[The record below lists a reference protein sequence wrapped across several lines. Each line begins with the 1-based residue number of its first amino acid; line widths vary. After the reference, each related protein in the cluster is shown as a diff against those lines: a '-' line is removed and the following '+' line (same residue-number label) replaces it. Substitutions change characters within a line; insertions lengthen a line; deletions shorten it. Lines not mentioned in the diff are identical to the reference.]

1 MPKVI
6 PILFTNA
13 NPLTSAQVKILS
25 EAGSIL
31 SNEFGFEVQRSIISP
46 VNDAYLQKRIY
57 PKIELNGKTYHR
69 LLFNARERLTIARAT
84 IQDAYP
90 LRVGIDIAAYG
101 LYYNTTPNSLP
112 KRGYIESWEML
123 EYLQRLEIE
132 RSQRANIEPTL
143 YVLVAGT
150 DVANQRGNWN
160 DLAPGI
166 PFLLATRKT
175 VGNETGEL
183 KQQINL
189 KSPSDYLKRLGYKG
203 NIFDHFKSQVF
214 TCPES
219 PDANLSSTQLAEC
232 RPEALNLMG
241 DRAFTELITIL
252 AKYTKSKD
260 FKYTAPEQVETAKVS
275 LALIKKSALEGILG
289 ENKKAIIKQKFP
301 SDLKSEALFEAV
313 QSFCTSKTREHVAG
327 LEDIRTIFNQAATSK
342 TLTRDELV
350 SQLIIFSRWK
360 KSDSNLARFFHNK
373 VRHRAPETEQ
383 FYQLLAS
390 LDETNSN
397 SWDHVTKAIKML
409 NEMDVKDTQ
418 LNL

>member
-25 EAGSIL
+25 EARAIL
-31 SNEFGFEVQRSIISP
+31 SNEFGFDVQRSIISP
-46 VNDAYLQKRIY
+46 VNDAYLKQRIY
-57 PKIELNGKTYHR
+57 PKIKLEGKNYHR
-69 LLFNARERLTIARAT
+69 LLFTARERLNIARGT

-90 LRVGIDIAAYG
+90 LNVGIDIAAFG

-123 EYLQRLEIE
+123 EHLQKLEIE
-132 RSQRANIEPTL
+132 RSQHANIEPTL

-150 DVANQRGNWN
+150 DLANQRGNWN

-166 PFLLATRKT
+166 PFLLVTRKT
-175 VGNETGEL
+175 LDNETGAL

-189 KSPSDYLKRLGYKG
+189 ESPGDYLKKLGYQG
-203 NIFDHFKSQVF
+203 NIFNHFKSKVF

-219 PDANLSSTQLAEC
+219 LDANLSSTQLAEC
-232 RPEALNLMG
+232 KPEALNLMG
-241 DRAFTELITIL
+241 DKAFTELVKIL
-252 AKYTKSKD
+252 AMRVKTKP
-260 FKYTAPEQVETAKVS
+260 YEHTAREQLETAKAS
-275 LALIKKSALEGILG
+275 LAIIKKYALEGVLG

-301 SDLKSEALFEAV
+301 SDLKAAALLESV
-313 QSFCTSKTREHVAG
+313 KSFCTLKTREHIDG
-327 LEDIRTIFNQAATSK
+327 LKDIKAIFDQAAINK
-342 TLTRDELV
+342 TLTNDELV
-350 SQLIIFSRWK
+350 DQLLTFTKWK

-390 LDETNSN
+390 LDETDSN
-397 SWDHVTKAIKML
+397 SWDRVTKSINML